1 MKPVLILPFLSRS
14 RSGCSRDLRHRPPV
28 QALNSAMNTWLNGM
42 RGATI
47 YLGLI
52 LGGMMAFDMG
62 GPVNKAA
69 LPSQLVYL
77 R

>member
-1 MKPVLILPFLSRS
+1 MIYVIA
-14 RSGCSRDLRHRPPV
+14 PPV

-42 RGATI
+42 RGANAV

-69 LPSQLVYL
+69 YTFAVEFV
-77 R
+77 RE